1 MRLSYQEYI
10 TKAPK
15 RTKAIEKQSAQI
27 NTGAQKNTSSDEV
40 KLHSK
45 SDSPKT
51 EEKNKTS
58 SSEEK
63 KNQTLKK
70 YSSGEEEK
78 KMRSPSKKKEV

>member
-15 RTKAIEKQSAQI
+15 RTKAIEKLS
-27 NTGAQKNTSSDEV
+27 AQKNTSFDKV

-45 SDSPKT
+45 SDSPNT

-78 KMRSPSKKKEV
+78 KMRSPAKKKEA